1 MIIMHVK
8 ISIHINLT
16 NLPSLYGHN
25 VQALS
30 KLKHVQGRRREIL
43 QRPEEA
49 TYADDMTNC

>member
-1 MIIMHVK
+1 MLVN

-43 QRPEEA
+43 RRPEEA
-49 TYADDMTNC
+49 TYADDMTNF